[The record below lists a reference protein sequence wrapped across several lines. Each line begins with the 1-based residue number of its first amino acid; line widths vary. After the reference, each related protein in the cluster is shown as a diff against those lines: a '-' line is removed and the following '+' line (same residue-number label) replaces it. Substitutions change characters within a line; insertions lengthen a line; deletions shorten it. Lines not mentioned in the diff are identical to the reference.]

1 MDTGTHIVAN
11 LLVQSR
17 RSKPR
22 LFVAVAL
29 GAMIPDLPI
38 IIFYAWESLFAG
50 YSEHVIWTQRYFL
63 SGWQNF
69 IDVFNSI
76 PLITV
81 VLIVAAA
88 MRMKWLPVI
97 LTGMLLHILL
107 DIPFHNDDAHR
118 HFYPLSDWKFVS
130 PISYWDPRYHGD
142 IMAVVQI
149 AVMTVGLVWLW
160 IRHTGRFE
168 KWMIALMAIAYVG
181 FLIFVQMVWAA

>member
-38 IIFYAWESLFAG
+38 IIFYAWESLIVG

-63 SGWQNF
+63 PGWQNF
-69 IDVFNSI
+69 IDVFNSL
-76 PLITV
+76 PLIA
-81 VLIVAAA
+81 VLLLIAKA

-97 LTGMLLHILL
+97 LIGMVLHILL
-107 DIPFHNDDAHR
+107 DIPFHHDDAHR

-142 IMAVVQI
+142 TMAVIQI
-149 AVMTVGLVWLW
+149 ATVTVGLVWLW
-160 IRHTGRFE
+160 IRHTGTFE
-168 KWMIALMAIAYVG
+168 KLMIALMAIAYVV
-181 FLIFVQMVWAA
+181 FIIFVQMVWAA